1 MERWDELLDV
11 MRRLVKEEPETAAQI
26 LARLVTRFE
35 VSLVVHQQKNVPMW
49 TVSTSWIEGSAMPAE
64 TNCWTVSISE
74 SESESEAKPPET
86 N

>member
-35 VSLVVHQQKNVPMW
+35 VSLVVHRQESAPERVERW
-49 TVSTSWIEGSAMPAE
+49 GVTVSEVVGPEAE
-64 TNCWTVSISE
+64 TH
-74 SESESEAKPPET
+74 
-86 N
+86 

>member
-35 VSLVVHQQKNVPMW
+35 VRVVVHQQKNAPMW
-49 TVSTSWIEGSAMPAE
+49 TVSTSWIEGAAMLPE
-64 TNCWTVSISE
+64 TNCWTVSM
-74 SESESEAKPPET
+74 SESEAKPPET

>member
-35 VSLVVHQQKNVPMW
+35 VSLVVHRQ
-49 TVSTSWIEGSAMPAE
+49 ESAPERVERWGVTMGEVAGPEVE
-64 TNCWTVSISE
+64 TH
-74 SESESEAKPPET
+74 
-86 N
+86 